1 MGKNNKKK
9 IPFWAQCG
17 HKKPVT
23 RREILSLTG
32 GAFMATMASPSLLYA
47 LTAAD
52 CPASKP
58 AEGMIPFFSI
68 HLSGGAAM
76 SSNFLP
82 MGKDGAPISDRSR
95 MGLGRGDIAIEKAF
109 GGATF
114 AGGGISKMLTGMKAK
129 MGAAEA
135 KTSFVGICV
144 SSFDDSD
151 KNKFDPTGLLLHTG
165 YRGSYLPQINS
176 LAGSSMPFQ
185 PAMVTPTT
193 PLLVKSVADM
203 QNVLTLSGSMKNM
216 SKNEKFQIGKLI
228 SRLNSSQLKKISRAP
243 SSANI
248 KKVFECAGIKNQDLL
263 KTGGGDVNPFA
274 SGHEHRSKFN
284 SIWTDSSITQVS
296 TRGKFQLY
304 GGMAYNTLLENS
316 GPTHIALGGY
326 DYHNG
331 TRKTGDDRDM
341 DAGRLIGSLIATAD
355 YLKKPIFI
363 MVSSD
368 GATGTP
374 SSAATDAPWTTD
386 FGRASSVYMISY
398 NPTKRPTTSKNQL
411 GSMLESQSVDES
423 YILGKHPERAALG
436 VFANYCSLIGR
447 MDLLDKLP
455 RPPFEASELDHVL
468 AFHKG

>member
-1 MGKNNKKK
+1 MGKKTKKE

-23 RREILSLTG
+23 RREILALTG

-52 CPASKP
+52 CPAAKP
-58 AEGMIPFFSI
+58 AQGMIPFFSI

-82 MGKDGAPISDRSR
+82 MGKDGAPINDRSR
-95 MGLGRGDIAIEKAF
+95 MGLGRGEITVEKAF
-109 GGATF
+109 GGGTF
-114 AGGGISKMLTGMKAK
+114 AGDGVSKMLTGMKAK

-176 LAGSSMPFQ
+176 LAGSSMKVQ

-193 PLLVKSVADM
+193 PLLVKSTADM
-203 QNVLTLSGSMKNM
+203 ENVLTLSGNMKKL

-228 SRLNSSQLKKISRAP
+228 SSLNSSQLKKISRAP
-243 SSANI
+243 TSTNV
-248 KKVFECAGIKNQDLL
+248 KKVFECAGIKNEALL
-263 KTGGGDVNPFA
+263 KSMGADVNPFVG
-274 SGHEHRSKFN
+274 GHKHRSRFAT
-284 SIWTDSSITQVS
+284 IWGRQT
-296 TRGKFQLY
+296 LY
-304 GGMAYNTLLENS
+304 GSMAYNTLLEQS
-316 GPTHIALGGY
+316 GPAHIALGGY

-331 TRKTGDDRDM
+331 TRTNGDTKDLA
-341 DAGRLIGSLIATAD
+341 AGELIGRLIATAD
-355 YLKKPIFI
+355 YLQKPIFI

-368 GATGTP
+368 GAAGSP
-374 SSAATDAPWTTD
+374 GSASKSAPWTTD
-386 FGRASSVYMISY
+386 FGRASSVYMLSY

-411 GSMLESQSVDES
+411 GSMLDSQAVDES
-423 YILGKHPERAALG
+423 FILGKEPERAALG

-447 MDLLDKLP
+447 MDLLEKLP
-455 RPPFEASELDHVL
+455 RPPFEAKELDHVL